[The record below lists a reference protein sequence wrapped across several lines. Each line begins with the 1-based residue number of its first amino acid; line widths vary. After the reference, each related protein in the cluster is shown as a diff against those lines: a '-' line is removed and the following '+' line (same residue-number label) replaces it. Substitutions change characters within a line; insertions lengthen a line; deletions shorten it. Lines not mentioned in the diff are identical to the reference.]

1 MCYRQ
6 AVVSVQSGKKI
17 WPERKIFHYLDIG
30 LLQFLPYIHDQKQL
44 DSFIERTLGPVLH
57 YDKNKK
63 VKLMPTLGGILL
75 SDNLK
80 SAANTLAIHY
90 KTLIFRKRQL
100 ERIFWHVSR

>member
-1 MCYRQ
+1 M
-6 AVVSVQSGKKI
+6 
-17 WPERKIFHYLDIG
+17 
-30 LLQFLPYIHDQKQL
+30 
-44 DSFIERTLGPVLH
+44 LH

-100 ERIFWHVSR
+100 ERIFGMSLDDIDARITLSSAIKLMKLRAGPDEE